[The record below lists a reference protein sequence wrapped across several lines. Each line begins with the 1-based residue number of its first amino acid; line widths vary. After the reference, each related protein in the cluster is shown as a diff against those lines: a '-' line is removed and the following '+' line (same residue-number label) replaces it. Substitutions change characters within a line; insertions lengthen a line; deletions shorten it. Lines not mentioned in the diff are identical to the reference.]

1 LKEGVAESTL
11 TDLKAGRR
19 PASMKADEA
28 VVYDLCMEISTTH
41 KVADATFARATRVL
55 NEQQLVD
62 LLTLSGT
69 YATLAMVMNG
79 FEQEL
84 PPSTEQPLQPLR

>member
-1 LKEGVAESTL
+1 VAESTL
-11 TDLKAGRR
+11 SDLKAGRR
-19 PASMKADEA
+19 PASMKGDEA
-28 VVYDLCMEISTTH
+28 AVYDLCMEIATTH
-41 KVADATFARATRVL
+41 KVADPTYARASRVL

-84 PPSTEQPLQPLR
+84 PPGTVAPLQPLR